1 MSRQIIQGQTLTLI
15 LPEFTS
21 KVNPSRRAASVTLD
35 PKRAGEPPVP
45 QRDGVASLRYALNAP
60 DCLAARGAA
69 VIAKFT

>member
-35 PKRAGEPPVP
+35 PKRAS
-45 QRDGVASLRYALNAP
+45 VASLRYALNAP